1 MTIYVIIV
9 SGAETRKGDR
19 MITTFTLAKATH
31 IVSEI
36 NRGHGD
42 DWTYTVK
49 PDENDPELATI
60 EVYDE
65 TGEFVALWGE

>member
-1 MTIYVIIV
+1 
-9 SGAETRKGDR
+9 

-42 DWTYTVK
+42 DWTYIVK
-49 PDENDPELATI
+49 PDANDPGLATI

-65 TGEFVALWGE
+65 TGAFVALWGE